1 MDKIFIIIFDNES
14 KAYEGSK
21 TLQDLH
27 EEGSITLYAKAI
39 IAKDASGKV
48 SVKQIVEP
56 GPVGM
61 GVGLL
66 TGSLIGLLGGP
77 VGVVLGAGAGM
88 FGGMLYDLADLGIG
102 EDFLSEAGQYLLP
115 GKAAVVAEAWEE
127 WVLPVD
133 ISMRAKGGIVLRR
146 TRGDILD
153 AQMARDVE
161 ALEAELAELEAEYEQ
176 ATGEAKAKLQ
186 AKIEVVE
193 ARLQAMGD
201 SIKARIEASQQETE
215 AKINSLQAQA
225 AKAQGERKVK
235 IEARIAELKADQKRR
250 SALLR
255 QAWEHTKQALAV

>member
-1 MDKIFIIIFDNES
+1 MDKIFVIVFDNES
-14 KAYEGSK
+14 KAYEGSR

-27 EEGSITLYAKAI
+27 EEGSITLYAKAV

-88 FGGMLYDLADLGIG
+88 FGGMLYDLADLGVG
-102 EDFLSEAGQYLLP
+102 EDFLSETGQNLLP
-115 GKAAVVAEAWEE
+115 GKAAVVAEVWEA

-133 ISMRAKGGIVLRR
+133 TRMQTIGGVIFRR

-153 AQMARDVE
+153 TQMERDVA
-161 ALEAELAELEAEYEQ
+161 ALRAELAELEAEREQ
-176 ATGEAKAKLQ
+176 ATGEAKAKLK
-186 AKIEVVE
+186 AKIEAAE
-193 ARLQAMGD
+193 AKLQAMGD
-201 SIKARIEASQQETE
+201 SIKAKIEASQQETE
-215 AKINSLQAQA
+215 AKINALQAQA
-225 AKAQGERKVK
+225 AKAQGERKAK

-250 SALLR
+250 SDLLR
-255 QAWEHTKQALAV
+255 HAWELTKEALKV